1 MPVLYN
7 DPGPGEAFCFLAHG
21 EPQSGILTRVN
32 IEAPIDCGCDCRS
45 TWPVCLAETTN
56 ANMNTLGTSPGETVV
71 VIPRAVLIEQL
82 FSQIFLFFYKKNEY
96 TQEKAVNI
104 SKVWQFNRRQIFGR
118 LRIPIFGFVLFE
130 NKIKK

>member
-1 MPVLYN
+1 M
-7 DPGPGEAFCFLAHG
+7 ER
-21 EPQSGILTRVN
+21 GIRQLNYSIGTRPHLPKKW
-32 IEAPIDCGCDCRS
+32 ALRG
-45 TWPVCLAETTN
+45 
-56 ANMNTLGTSPGETVV
+56 
-71 VIPRAVLIEQL
+71 VLIEQL